1 MNDLLRSRIAIG
13 PPCLLGRD
21 FPALRRAAPPCR
33 QILSAER
40 FRCRHSSELSSSARE
55 TAFSQ
60 PSQTD
65 SAPRCLRAGSEAVRC
80 YTCSSDQDP
89 RCADPMDKTML
100 PTDCSV
106 EQVKRAHRAL
116 AQVLGA
122 SHTMGVDAFGERF
135 MQYGGGTPGTMG
147 CQKLDLLVTNPLS
160 RQQNYTI
167 RGCVLL
173 PEEPEEHCRR
183 VNQAMQSPQV
193 QNTFCGACRA
203 EGCNAA
209 SGLSV
214 ATLAALA
221 PVLLTL
227 ALARQ

>member
-1 MNDLLRSRIAIG
+1 MHIYLLFALSDSR
-13 PPCLLGRD
+13 LHRLE
-21 FPALRRAAPPCR
+21 
-33 QILSAER
+33 Q
-40 FRCRHSSELSSSARE
+40 HSAR
-55 TAFSQ
+55 TS
-60 PSQTD
+60 PSANTL
-65 SAPRCLRAGSEAVRC
+65 PVGYVAGSEALRC

-100 PTDCSV
+100 PTDCSH

-116 AQVLGA
+116 SSVLGA
-122 SHTMGVDAFGERF
+122 SHVLGVDAFGERF
-135 MQYGGGTPGTMG
+135 MQYG
-147 CQKLDLLVTNPLS
+147 VTNQQQQQLS
-160 RQQNYTI
+160 RPQNYTI

-183 VNQAMQSPQV
+183 VSQAMQSALV
-193 QNTFCGACRA
+193 QNNFCGACKA

-227 ALARQ
+227 VLAGRH

>member
-1 MNDLLRSRIAIG
+1 MDRTVLL
-13 PPCLLGRD
+13 LLQ
-21 FPALRRAAPPCR
+21 ALCAVA
-33 QILSAER
+33 LLVS
-40 FRCRHSSELSSSARE
+40 
-55 TAFSQ
+55 
-60 PSQTD
+60 
-65 SAPRCLRAGSEAVRC
+65 GSEALRC

-100 PTDCSV
+100 PTDCSH

-116 AQVLGA
+116 SSVLGA
-122 SHTMGVDAFGERF
+122 SHVLGVDAFGERF
-135 MQYGGGTPGTMG
+135 MQYGGGAPGTMG
-147 CQKLDLLVTNPLS
+147 CQKLDILVTNQQQQQLS
-160 RQQNYTI
+160 RPQNYTI

-183 VNQAMQSPQV
+183 VSQAMQSALV
-193 QNTFCGACRA
+193 QNNFCGACKA

-227 ALARQ
+227 VLAGRH